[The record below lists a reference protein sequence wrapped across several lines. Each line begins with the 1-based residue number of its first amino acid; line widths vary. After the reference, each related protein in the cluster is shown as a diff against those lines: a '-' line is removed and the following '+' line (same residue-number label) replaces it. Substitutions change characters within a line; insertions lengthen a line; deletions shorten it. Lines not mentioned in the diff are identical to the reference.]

1 MVVVTAGI
9 MVGREPQWGTAGK
22 EATAGMVR
30 YRAGCWAV
38 VAALVALAGCTQ
50 HRSASG
56 PSASPSPTTTVPTA
70 TAVVTP
76 TAVAS
81 VAPPVPAR
89 SETPS
94 PKANPSTDR
103 PAPSTPPATP
113 TSPPVSIA
121 PPPGVAFVITQADTG
136 KTFTLPSGSVA
147 ELRLV
152 GTFRWSAPQATPA
165 IVALAPETLPTGSG
179 YEAWKITA
187 TGHGTAVIE
196 STGSPVCPPG
206 HVCAQYVVLFRV
218 IVVVP

>member
-1 MVVVTAGI
+1 MVQ
-9 MVGREPQWGTAGK
+9 E
-22 EATAGMVR
+22 
-30 YRAGCWAV
+30 RAGCWAV
-38 VAALVALAGCTQ
+38 TAALVAALVTLAGCTH
-50 HRSASG
+50 HRSATG
-56 PSASPSPTTTVPTA
+56 ASASPPATTTIVPTA

-76 TAVAS
+76 TTVAS

-89 SETPS
+89 SEAPS
-94 PKANPSTDR
+94 PKATPSTNR

-113 TSPPVSIA
+113 TSPPASIA
-121 PPPGVAFVITQADTG
+121 TPSGVAFVITQADTG

-152 GTFRWSAPQATPA
+152 GSFRWSAPQATPA
-165 IVALAPETLPTGSG
+165 IVALAPEALPTGAG

-218 IVVVP
+218 TLVVP

>member
-1 MVVVTAGI
+1 
-9 MVGREPQWGTAGK
+9 MVGREPQRGTSGK

-38 VAALVALAGCTQ
+38 FAALVALAGCTQ

-147 ELRLV
+147 ALRLV
-152 GTFRWSAPQATPA
+152 GTFRSSAPQATPA
-165 IVALAPETLPTGSG
+165 IVALAPEPLPTGAG

-218 IVVVP
+218 IV

>member
-1 MVVVTAGI
+1 MVQ
-9 MVGREPQWGTAGK
+9 E
-22 EATAGMVR
+22 
-30 YRAGCWAV
+30 RAGCWAV
-38 VAALVALAGCTQ
+38 AAALVAALVTLAGCTDR
-50 HRSASG
+50 RSATG
-56 PSASPSPTTTVPTA
+56 PSASPSPTATMVPTA

-76 TAVAS
+76 TTVAP

-94 PKANPSTDR
+94 PKTDPSTDR
-103 PAPSTPPATP
+103 PGTSTPLATP
-113 TSPPVSIA
+113 TSPPVPIA
-121 PPPGVAFVITQADTG
+121 APSGVAFVITQADTG
-136 KTFTLPSGSVA
+136 KTFTLPSGSAA

-152 GTFRWSAPQATPA
+152 GSFRWSAPRATPA
-165 IVALAPETLPTGSG
+165 IVALAPEALPTGAG

-218 IVVVP
+218 TLVVP

>member
-1 MVVVTAGI
+1 MVQ
-9 MVGREPQWGTAGK
+9 E
-22 EATAGMVR
+22 
-30 YRAGCWAV
+30 RAGGWAV
-38 VAALVALAGCTQ
+38 IAALVAALVALAGCTH
-50 HRSASG
+50 HRSATG
-56 PSASPSPTTTVPTA
+56 PPASPSPATTMVPTA

-76 TAVAS
+76 TIVAS
-81 VAPPVPAR
+81 VAPTVPAR

-103 PAPSTPPATP
+103 PGPSTPPVTP
-113 TSPPVSIA
+113 TSPPVSGAA
-121 PPPGVAFVITQADTG
+121 PSGVAFVITQADTG
-136 KTFTLPSGSVA
+136 KTFTLPAGSVA

-152 GTFRWSAPQATPA
+152 GSFRWSAPQASPA
-165 IVALAPETLPTGSG
+165 IVALAPEALPTGAG

-218 IVVVP
+218 TLVVP

>member
-1 MVVVTAGI
+1 
-9 MVGREPQWGTAGK
+9 
-22 EATAGMVR
+22 MVR
-30 YRAGCWAV
+30 YRTGCWAV
-38 VAALVALAGCTQ
+38 VAALMILAGCTQ
-50 HRSASG
+50 HRSATG
-56 PSASPSPTTTVPTA
+56 PPASPPPTTTMVPTA
-70 TAVVTP
+70 TAGVTP
-76 TAVAS
+76 TAVAP
-81 VAPPVPAR
+81 VAPQVPAR
-89 SETPS
+89 SQTPS
-94 PKANPSTDR
+94 PKANPSTER
-103 PAPSTPPATP
+103 PRPTTPSPTP

-165 IVALAPETLPTGSG
+165 IVALTPEALPTGAG
-179 YEAWKITA
+179 YEAWKITP

-218 IVVVP
+218 TLVVP

>member
-1 MVVVTAGI
+1 MVQ
-9 MVGREPQWGTAGK
+9 E
-22 EATAGMVR
+22 
-30 YRAGCWAV
+30 RAGGWAV
-38 VAALVALAGCTQ
+38 IAALVAALVALAGCT
-50 HRSASG
+50 HRRSATG
-56 PSASPSPTTTVPTA
+56 PSASPSPTAMTVPTA

-76 TAVAS
+76 TTVAS

-103 PAPSTPPATP
+103 PGPITPPATA
-113 TSPPVSIA
+113 TSPLVSGA
-121 PPPGVAFVITQADTG
+121 PPSGVAFVITQADTG

-165 IVALAPETLPTGSG
+165 IVALVPEALPTGAG

-218 IVVVP
+218 TLVVP